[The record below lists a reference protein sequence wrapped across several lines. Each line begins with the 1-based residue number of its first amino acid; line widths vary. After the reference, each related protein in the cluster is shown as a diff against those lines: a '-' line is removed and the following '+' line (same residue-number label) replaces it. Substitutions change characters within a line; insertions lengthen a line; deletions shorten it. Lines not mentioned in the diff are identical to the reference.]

1 MATGTLAPYWKK
13 RRITEQAQNENRR
26 RAGRLFALFTLP
38 IGPTACYVLKEEVL
52 QSVRA
57 LVEEERSESFSI
69 TLTKRITYTGL
80 KELRKDLSEPVG
92 QLLTTSSIH
101 EGPNPVTTI

>member
-1 MATGTLAPYWKK
+1 MLC
-13 RRITEQAQNENRR
+13 AQRR
-26 RAGRLFALFTLP
+26 RAP
-38 IGPTACYVLKEEVL
+38 E
-52 QSVRA
+52 RA
-57 LVEEERSESFSI
+57 RTRGGGTERAFFGI

-80 KELRKDLSEPVG
+80 KELRKDLEEPVG